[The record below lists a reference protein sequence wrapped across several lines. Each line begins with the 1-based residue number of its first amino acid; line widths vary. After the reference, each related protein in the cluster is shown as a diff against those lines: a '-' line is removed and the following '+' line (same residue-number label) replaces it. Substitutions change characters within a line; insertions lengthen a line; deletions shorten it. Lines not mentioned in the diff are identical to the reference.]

1 MAMTTPTLK
10 TENDKMNEGQTVRVL
25 DAANLPC
32 QAGDIGVIVAVRQSA
47 RDFPIGVQ
55 IGGHVE
61 WFRESELEIVE

>member
-1 MAMTTPTLK
+1 MTNDQTTSK
-10 TENDKMNEGQTVRVL
+10 TDKACQPGQTVRVL

-61 WFRESELEIVE
+61 WFRESELEIVG